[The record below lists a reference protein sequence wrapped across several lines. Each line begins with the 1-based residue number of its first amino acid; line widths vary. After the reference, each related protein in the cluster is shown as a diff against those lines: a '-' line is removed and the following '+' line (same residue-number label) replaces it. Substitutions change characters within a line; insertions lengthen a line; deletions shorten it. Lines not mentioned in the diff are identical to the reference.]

1 MQALW
6 AEQGH
11 HAVSVSDVASE
22 LYDLTRTR
30 GRITLRDLVESGA
43 GATVVGL
50 LCSVDVFGAYDT
62 REEEHAAKAVMAAGM
77 AAAPPLAVQ

>member
-1 MQALW
+1 MLALR
-6 AEQGH
+6 GH

-50 LCSVDVFGAYDT
+50 LGSVAEFQAYDT
-62 REEEHAAKAVMAAGM
+62 REEEHAAKAGMA
-77 AAAPPLAVQ
+77 AAAPPLTAGMAAVQ